1 MSTLREQLD
10 QTNGRADR
18 AEIRADAAEKRAEGE
33 RIRADVLH
41 GQIAD
46 LRVELTD
53 AQASAAELQRALDAA
68 QADVEQVTQ
77 GRETAEAWAEELRAQ
92 LDELQVQFAARDE
105 VIDDAEAIR
114 QAEAERQAKG
124 RWARLR
130 AAWQG
135 GDIQLGV
142 GAARNASS
150 QPHAGQWRPRDRPR
164 DANGTEQTSAD
175 G

>member
-1 MSTLREQLD
+1 MFSMARSRTSASSSR
-10 QTNGRADR
+10 TPRPR
-18 AEIRADAAEKRAEGE
+18 RRSC
-33 RIRADVLH
+33 
-41 GQIAD
+41 
-46 LRVELTD
+46 
-53 AQASAAELQRALDAA
+53 SAAPDAA

-135 GDIQLGV
+135 G
-142 GAARNASS
+142 
-150 QPHAGQWRPRDRPR
+150 
-164 DANGTEQTSAD
+164 
-175 G
+175 